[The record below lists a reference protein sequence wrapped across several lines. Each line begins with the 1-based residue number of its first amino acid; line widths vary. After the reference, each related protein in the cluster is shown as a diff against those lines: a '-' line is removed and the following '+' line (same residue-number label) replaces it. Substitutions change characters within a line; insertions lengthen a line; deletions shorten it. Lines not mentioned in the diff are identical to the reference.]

1 MIVMNP
7 FTFSAIGGLACHL
20 IFNRFEPQ
28 DLTSLIT
35 LLLLVPS
42 GLSTL
47 FRLHSSIPVSILLAF
62 TTYLGTLLC
71 SIVLYRLS
79 PFHPLA
85 GYPGPILCK
94 ITKLYS
100 AWISLGGKQHF
111 HYRRLHE
118 KYGDVVRVG
127 PNELAFFTADA
138 IEPLFGSAGLPK
150 GTFWDGRVGRS
161 EENRTL
167 VAIHNKKEH
176 GARRKKWQRAFTPS
190 ALKVYEPIIRKRVA
204 EFVDTLACSTGA
216 LSYTGTAQPVNLCEK
231 IAYFAWDFMFD
242 LAYGGGSAAMQK
254 GDVDGMLHLQDVV
267 QKPLIFRSH
276 MPWLGDICGTLARF
290 FPSRVHEF
298 RMWAIGVAAARV
310 RKGSPYEDIF
320 YHLADEGGV
329 SKEKPAFPEIVAD
342 GVLAVTAGSD
352 TTSTAL
358 SVIFYFLMSHPTAYR
373 RLQREIDE
381 QGDDLYDY
389 RRQAEMPYL
398 NAVINEAMRLIPPVP
413 EGSHRMVREKAQA
426 KVVAGSYVPPG
437 TQTFVP
443 QYTLFRDWCNFS
455 PLPDS
460 FVPERWLS
468 EEDRIRLEPDI
479 FTKSLEPFNLNRAAF
494 IPFSHGPA
502 NCVGKQLAY
511 MEMRMLLCAIL
522 RRFDLRF
529 ADGWDPKEWEDGLQ
543 GFFVMVKGK
552 MPVVVSE
559 RRGAGE
565 K

>member
-1 MIVMNP
+1 
-7 FTFSAIGGLACHL
+7 HL

-28 DLTSLIT
+28 DLTSVIT
-35 LLLLVPS
+35 LLLLVPT
-42 GLSTL
+42 GLSAL
-47 FRLHSSIPVSILLAF
+47 FRPHSSILISVLFAF

-85 GYPGPILCK
+85 EYPGPILCK
-94 ITKLYS
+94 ISKLYS

-127 PNELAFFTADA
+127 TSRLARLEGTS
-138 IEPLFGSAGLPK
+138 ILPPAK
-150 GTFWDGRVGRS
+150 VLTSLRSLPRMPSNLWDGRVGRR

-176 GARRKKWQRAFTPS
+176 ATRRKKWQRAFTPS
-190 ALKVYEPIIRKRVA
+190 ALKVYEPIIRKRVT
-204 EFVDTLACSTGA
+204 EFVDTLAGTTSA
-216 LSYTGTAQPVNLCEK
+216 LSYTGTAQPFNLCEK

-276 MPWLGDICGTLARF
+276 IPWLGDICGTLARF
-290 FPSRVHEF
+290 LPSRVHEF

-373 RLQREIDE
+373 RLQREIDD

-389 RRQAEMPYL
+389 RRQAGMPYL

-413 EGSHRMVREKAQA
+413 EGSHRMVRDKTQA

-443 QYTLFRDWCNFS
+443 QYTVFRDWRNFS

-460 FVPERWLS
+460 FVPERWLP
-468 EEDRIRLEPDI
+468 EEDR
-479 FTKSLEPFNLNRAAF
+479 SLEAYNLNRAAF

-511 MEMRMLLCAIL
+511 MEMRMLLCATL

-559 RRGAGE
+559 RRGGAMN
-565 K
+565 

>member
-7 FTFSAIGGLACHL
+7 FAFSVLAGLACHL

-47 FRLHSSIPVSILLAF
+47 FRPHSSILISILLAF

-85 GYPGPILCK
+85 GYPGPVLCK

-127 PNELAFFTADA
+127 A
-138 IEPLFGSAGLPK
+138 AGLTQLE
-150 GTFWDGRVGRS
+150 GTSILRAPLQDPTNSRSSPRMPSNHFWDGRVGRR

-204 EFVDTLACSTGA
+204 EFVDTLACTVGTVDA
-216 LSYTGTAQPVNLCEK
+216 LAYTGTAQPVNLCEK
-231 IAYFAWDFMFD
+231 IAYFAYVF
-242 LAYGGGSAAMQK
+242 YGGGSAAMQK

-276 MPWLGDICGTLARF
+276 MPWLGDICGRLAKF

-320 YHLADEGGV
+320 YHLADEGSV

-443 QYTLFRDWCNFS
+443 QYTLFRDWRNFS

-468 EEDRIRLEPDI
+468 EEDR
-479 FTKSLEPFNLNRAAF
+479 SLEPFNLNRAAF

-511 MEMRMLLCAIL
+511 MEMRMLLCATL

-559 RRGAGE
+559 RRGGSD